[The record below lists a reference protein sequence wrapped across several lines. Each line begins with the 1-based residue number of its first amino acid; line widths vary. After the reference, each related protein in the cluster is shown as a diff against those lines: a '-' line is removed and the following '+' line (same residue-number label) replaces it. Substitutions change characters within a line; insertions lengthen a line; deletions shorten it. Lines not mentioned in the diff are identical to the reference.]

1 MAATTT
7 SAGSSA
13 STADTS
19 ASNTFTGFGGS
30 STASSK
36 SNAPVRL
43 QALAL
48 DFGGKYGLLVVLG
61 GILGGF
67 MVML

>member
-7 SAGSSA
+7 SSGSPA
-13 STADTS
+13 STAGTS

-36 SNAPVRL
+36 SVAPARI

-48 DFGGKYGLLVVLG
+48 GFGRKYSLLIVLS
-61 GILGGF
+61 
-67 MVML
+67 

>member
-1 MAATTT
+1 MASTTT
-7 SAGSSA
+7 SGASHA
-13 STADTS
+13 STATTS

-36 SNAPVRL
+36 SVAPAHI

-48 DFGGKYGLLVVLG
+48 GFGGKYGLLVVFG
-61 GILGGF
+61 GMMSGF
-67 MVML
+67 MFML